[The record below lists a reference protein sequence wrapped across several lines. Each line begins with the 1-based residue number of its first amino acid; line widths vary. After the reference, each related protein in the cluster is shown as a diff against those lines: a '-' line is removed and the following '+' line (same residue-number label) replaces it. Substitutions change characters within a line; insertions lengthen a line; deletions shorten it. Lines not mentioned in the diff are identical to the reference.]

1 MADDRREGST
11 ARLGDDQDAAPRV
24 GGVDLAPHLSGVDG
38 GLNESTRPWLVDA
51 DGCSEVADRT
61 RPVVREHDEQP
72 HRGMAAAAARSTV
85 AAVPTP
91 PAVLVVRVVGL
102 ITEGTPVP
110 VVPPEPR
117 AGRARA
123 ERPAEPSATECAE
136 RSLDRCDRVGGVE
149 T

>member
-1 MADDRREGST
+1 
-11 ARLGDDQDAAPRV
+11 
-24 GGVDLAPHLSGVDG
+24 
-38 GLNESTRPWLVDA
+38 
-51 DGCSEVADRT
+51 
-61 RPVVREHDEQP
+61 
-72 HRGMAAAAARSTV
+72 MAAAAARSTV
-85 AAVPTP
+85 ATRATVTAVPPP
-91 PAVLVVRVVGL
+91 PAVVVVRVVGL
-102 ITEGTPVP
+102 IAEGTPVL